1 MTVAVLDAVRRHDF
15 DMDFIRIGDCFI
27 DMTYGR
33 EAVITDE
40 TLEPWNLKKRG
51 SIIVSLCDDGRFAI
65 LDGGHRWTKS
75 RMLYGDDAQIPAQI
89 FIDLSIEEEAD
100 LWTGYNRARKK
111 TTPAE
116 DFHADLAKRDPE
128 ALAVQAIL
136 DRLGLHFHG
145 KGQPKENAID
155 GIETTRKLYR
165 TYGANS
171 LTMILT
177 ILRDSMGTGEG
188 AIQSAVMKGLNAFLT
203 RYIDSPRFDRAH
215 LEATLATHSAAQIK
229 AKGGELRAALNSGDS
244 ATSIGMAIHQF
255 YNASSKMGKKLPPW
269 QAVKAGE

>member
-1 MTVAVLDAVRRHDF
+1 MVAVVRPEERHDF

-33 EAVITDE
+33 EAVITSS

-51 SIIVSLCDDGRFAI
+51 SIIVSLRDDGRFAI

-75 RMLYGDDAQIPAQI
+75 RMLYGDDAKIPAQI
-89 FIDLSIEEEAD
+89 FIDLKVEDEAD

-116 DFHADLAKRDPE
+116 DFHADIAKRDPE
-128 ALAVQAIL
+128 ALEIQAIL
-136 DRLGLHFHG
+136 DRLGLHFYG
-145 KGQPKENAID
+145 KGMSRDNAIE

-165 TYGANS
+165 EHGANS
-171 LTMILT
+171 LTMLLT
-177 ILRDSMGTGEG
+177 ILRDSMGTGQG
-188 AIQSAVMKGLNAFLT
+188 AIQGAVMVGLNAFLM
-203 RYIDSPRFDRAH
+203 RYIDSKYYDRGH

-229 AKGGELRAALNSGDS
+229 AKGAEIRAAIGGGNT
-244 ATSIGMAIHQF
+244 ATSIGRAIHQF
-255 YNASSKMGKKLPPW
+255 YNASRRKGKLPPW
-269 QAVKAGE
+269 QQTLVVEG

>member
-1 MTVAVLDAVRRHDF
+1 MIAVLRPDERHDF

-33 EAVITDE
+33 EAVITE
-40 TLEPWNLKKRG
+40 TTLEPWNLKKRG
-51 SIIVSLCDDGRFAI
+51 NIIVSLRDDGRFAI

-75 RMLYGDDAQIPAQI
+75 RKMYGDDAKIPAQI
-89 FIDLSIEEEAD
+89 FIDLSVEEEAD

-116 DFHADLAKRDPE
+116 DFRADLAKRDLE
-128 ALAVQAIL
+128 ALSVQAIL

-145 KGQPKENAID
+145 KGEPRDNAIE
-155 GIETTRKLYR
+155 GIETTRRIYR
-165 TYGANS
+165 DYGANS

-177 ILRDSMGTGEG
+177 ILRDSMGTGQG
-188 AIQSAVMKGLNAFLT
+188 AIQSAVMLGLNAFLL

-215 LEATLATHSAAQIK
+215 LEATLATHSPAQIK
-229 AKGGELRAALNSGDS
+229 AKGAEIRAAIGTGNTAS
-244 ATSIGMAIHQF
+244 TIGMAIHQF
-255 YNASSKMGKKLPPW
+255 YNATRRTGKLPPW
-269 QAVKAGE
+269 QQTKVDA